1 MEDHKVYAAFT
12 TDSGKKAP
20 DEGLSK
26 AEVLEGEMDYSE
38 CAFKGTESSKY
49 EIQLKWTST
58 ISPGS

>member
-1 MEDHKVYAAFT
+1 MEDHKVYAA
-12 TDSGKKAP
+12 SQQILEKKAP

-38 CAFKGTESSKY
+38 CTFKGTECSKY